1 LPHPE
6 VAAYSPDMEE
16 GFFSALDDDL
26 NVSRAFGVLFD
37 FIKKKSNRQSGIQL
51 DRDQKNYILEA
62 LRRINGVL
70 NLLKL
75 DKCPLAPEIDKLIRE
90 RESARRQGDWV
101 RADGVRDQLAS
112 QGIEVIDTAKG
123 TVWKEKK

>member
-1 LPHPE
+1 M
-6 VAAYSPDMEE
+6 AAYLTVLEE
-16 GFFSALDDDL
+16 GFFSALEDDL

-37 FIKKKSNRQSGIQL
+37 FVKKVNPIVSQGRL
-51 DRDQKNYILEA
+51 DRDQKNYILET
-62 LRRINGVL
+62 LRKINGVL

-90 RESARRQGDWV
+90 REAARRQGDWV

-112 QGIEVIDTAKG
+112 QGIAVIDTAKG